1 MSTFYAMSPA
11 DVHAQLEEPLMLF
24 RTYLDRMTYT
34 MQDLMEGYFQNPSI
48 NPANKDDWWALAH
61 SFKRNATRAEIV
73 DDAITH
79 LRSVISSLES
89 IDRNIAAMADSLA
102 RTEGK
107 QPVGEKPAAPV
118 TGDCPNLRKL
128 AKRISDSPNPD
139 AALELVGAMARYGA
153 SVRASSRKKTAQAV
167 DTCGDEKGGEQA

>member
-34 MQDLMEGYFQNPSI
+34 MQDLMEGYFQNPTM
-48 NPANKDDWWALAH
+48 NPDKQSEWWTLA
-61 SFKRNATRAEIV
+61 SQFKRNAARAEIV
-73 DDAITH
+73 DDSIAH
-79 LRSVISSLES
+79 LRSVLSSLES
-89 IDRNIAAMADSLA
+89 LDRHLSEFIE
-102 RTEGK
+102 RIGTEGK

>member
-89 IDRNIAAMADSLA
+89 IDRNIAAMADSIT
-102 RTEGK
+102 RTDGK
-107 QPVGEKPAAPV
+107 QPVEKKHPSPGDCTNIRKPA
-118 TGDCPNLRKL
+118 
-128 AKRISDSPNPD
+128 KRTNDSLTQD

-153 SVRASSRKKTAQAV
+153 SVHASSRKKTAQIVA
-167 DTCGDEKGGEQA
+167 TCGDEKGGEQA